1 MTRRAQAAR
10 FGPGDTPR
18 GERLPVHWASEPDVS
33 ALPDDAEQGGATAA
47 AAVPTEAR
55 MTPTPVPTYDRVA
68 QLIATH
74 AALLAVPAAGGL
86 ASAPHTGRGQAKLF
100 DATPDEPMLVV
111 GHTRSQRTVRAPS
124 HFVAAVRE
132 MVRSSG
138 SGKKRSS
145 GEQAHLY
152 GGSPFPG
159 DGVHDVIPP
168 GVDMY
173 ADLTLAG
180 AHTPAG
186 EFAVAGMDGVACLH
200 PAEAVLGPLPSST
213 DADIVTARSA
223 LASARDTLVQVQRA
237 NADAQGDND
246 TLAVSAQAVATA
258 SRRVANAAAV
268 TAVRATERAQ
278 MAVSLLARVH
288 ELAARGTRG

>member
-1 MTRRAQAAR
+1 
-10 FGPGDTPR
+10 
-18 GERLPVHWASEPDVS
+18 
-33 ALPDDAEQGGATAA
+33 
-47 AAVPTEAR
+47 
-55 MTPTPVPTYDRVA
+55 
-68 QLIATH
+68 
-74 AALLAVPAAGGL
+74 
-86 ASAPHTGRGQAKLF
+86 
-100 DATPDEPMLVV
+100 VV

-159 DGVHDVIPP
+159 DGVHDVIHP

-180 AHTPAG
+180 AHHTPTG
-186 EFAVAGMDGVACLH
+186 EFAVAGMDGAACLH

-213 DADIVTARSA
+213 DADVVTARSA

-246 TLAVSAQAVATA
+246 TLAASAQAVATA

-278 MAVSLLARVH
+278 MVVSLLARVH